1 MVLRKSQI
9 AIEYAHRRR
18 ERTKESVFWIY
29 ASSLA
34 RFTEGLE
41 ALAERLELPGWN
53 EPKIDKLSLVSKW
66 LSKEESGDW
75 LLILDNIDDVSL
87 VLGSQT
93 GGASSNTSTFVIP
106 QYLPQRGT
114 ILITSRSEL
123 AAANLVY
130 DNEDCLIK
138 VKPMSAELCKTLLK
152 SKVGSKK
159 LFDADA
165 DDQIIELV
173 QELDCIPLA
182 VTQAAAYLSR
192 SRTTVAE
199 YLLDFRS
206 GENEQTALLSTVW
219 NDLRRDQDA
228 AGDSGM
234 NMNAIIKTWQTSF
247 NQIRA
252 RHGAAADL
260 LSRMS
265 MFNRQSIHWSICF
278 DDTISEREKRE
289 VMDILIGFS
298 FVREEQESNQFG
310 MHRLVQVATRSW
322 LRLQGD
328 LDNWINDATSMLAN
342 RYPKLRWWAEVKAEH
357 ESVCRTLEPHVQ
369 ACVQNG
375 GVIGE
380 KGRHPT
386 KRSSA
391 KADFVS
397 DGLLDM
403 VQMNC
408 PIRDQLQWATLMH
421 SRGEFFYTLGQWAH
435 AMLMLREA
443 WMIRH
448 EMLGENDDD
457 TLTSLA
463 ELGVVACDAG
473 HLKDGVARQERAYH
487 GLVGKYGPDARIVH
501 ECAHNLAWNYTDV
514 GRHEDAE
521 TLAWRA
527 VEWCRS
533 HLGLADP
540 FTTQTVRTLS
550 TVYEKQHRSQD
561 AEKLVK
567 EALEAVQDQE
577 SRCTLK
583 LTLANSYSFQERN
596 EEACELFNEVLNH
609 RKQTLGP
616 QHPKSLQTAAHL
628 AVAYWHDGRFGEA
641 EQLEVELLRIQV
653 QAFGPDDRFT
663 LNTMYGLAL
672 TYHSQGRLQ
681 EAVNLLTEAV
691 TLEQKTGREPANEY
705 CALLHEW
712 QHELDSSEDLISDK
726 SCQ

>member
-1 MVLRKSQI
+1 MSGLDLAAGIIGCVTITLQSAKVVYTTISELRDAPKTVEDLGSSVQRLYSVLEVILSHPKFVGREDTLAAIDAAFENAHTLHRVALCGLGGVGKSQI

-252 RHGAAADL
+252 RH
-260 LSRMS
+260 
-265 MFNRQSIHWSICF
+265 
-278 DDTISEREKRE
+278 
-289 VMDILIGFS
+289 
-298 FVREEQESNQFG
+298 
-310 MHRLVQVATRSW
+310 
-322 LRLQGD
+322 
-328 LDNWINDATSMLAN
+328 
-342 RYPKLRWWAEVKAEH
+342 
-357 ESVCRTLEPHVQ
+357 
-369 ACVQNG
+369 
-375 GVIGE
+375 
-380 KGRHPT
+380 
-386 KRSSA
+386 
-391 KADFVS
+391 
-397 DGLLDM
+397 
-403 VQMNC
+403 
-408 PIRDQLQWATLMH
+408 
-421 SRGEFFYTLGQWAH
+421 
-435 AMLMLREA
+435 
-443 WMIRH
+443 
-448 EMLGENDDD
+448 GENDDD